1 MIRTIAAATAGSW
14 AATAVVIRGGHWT
27 FTRAGVPSVGSIK
40 ITVISSWLVMAPLA
54 RGVVAWQGRLLSG
67 LGHGFRWWFTVGAA
81 PTQSGIF
88 RPIVLPPSL

>member
-1 MIRTIAAATAGSW
+1 MIRTIGCCGL
-14 AATAVVIRGGHWT
+14 VVGGGCRGDPPGHWT
-27 FTRAGVPSVGSIK
+27 LTRAGVPSVGSIK

-67 LGHGFRWWFTVGAA
+67 LGPGFRWWFTVGAA

-88 RPIVLPPSL
+88 RPIALRCSP